1 MSRDTAKHVLGRRP
15 YPGEKVLRWRAGL
28 LIGDDGSNVSSITSV
43 AGIGNKIYMSG
54 KLIKPKFTNFKF
66 VDMHSGYIHPN
77 GYVCELD
84 WK

>member
-1 MSRDTAKHVLGRRP
+1 M
-15 YPGEKVLRWRAGL
+15 
-28 LIGDDGSNVSSITSV
+28 LIGDDGSNISSVTSV

-84 WK
+84 